1 MTTMLSTLG
10 TWLGWTGRLPFYQ
23 RVQND
28 DTIGTGTCPHF
39 SCYIQREPSTT
50 AFPEAGLV
58 VAAIATQLLPLT
70 RSYTM
75 PLHVAKDVELRF
87 MDGFEAVE
95 RVARTTITN

>member
-10 TWLGWTGRLPFYQ
+10 TWLGWTGRLQFYQ

-28 DTIGTGTCPHF
+28 DTIGTGTCPLF
-39 SCYIQREPSTT
+39 SCYIQRGPSTV
-50 AFPEAGLV
+50 AFPEAGSV

-75 PLHVAKDVELRF
+75 PLHAAKDIELRF
-87 MDGFEAVE
+87 MDGSEAVE
-95 RVARTTITN
+95 RVARTTITD